1 MYSTDL
7 ILKIYAFMNLLFIL
21 LLLTHDYTYY
31 LFIIELLAL
40 YFGLETIRCMI
51 DGNCHDK
58 VFWIFMLYFI
68 GHIFTF
74 ILIRGY
80 FPNTMKK
87 LKKVDEF
94 LKILS
99 QKLKKDVKLKFEKE
113 NKLTPF

>member
-1 MYSTDL
+1 MV
-7 ILKIYAFMNLLFIL
+7 IVM
-21 LLLTHDYTYY
+21 
-31 LFIIELLAL
+31 
-40 YFGLETIRCMI
+40 IRFL
-51 DGNCHDK
+51 DFY
-58 VFWIFMLYFI
+58 VIFCSRL
-68 GHIFTF
+68 FTF

-113 NKLTPF
+113 NKLIPL